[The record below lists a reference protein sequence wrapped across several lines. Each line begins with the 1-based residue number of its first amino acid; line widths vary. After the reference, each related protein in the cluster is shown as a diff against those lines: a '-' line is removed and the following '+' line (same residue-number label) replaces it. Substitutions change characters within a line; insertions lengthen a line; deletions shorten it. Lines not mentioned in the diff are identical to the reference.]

1 MLARGGRSSNGF
13 TLLELLVTLA
23 ICGTIAAGGVL
34 VWPRIAA
41 ALRLEA
47 AVHQLA
53 ADLHDTRVF
62 AIASAAR
69 ARLTFTRGGTS
80 YRLERADDEGGFR
93 LTAQRVLPRGV
104 RVDDVNS
111 GGDLVFSARGTA
123 ENGTVVLA
131 DQRGVRA
138 SLRLNQRGRVTI
150 DRGRT

>member
-1 MLARGGRSSNGF
+1 MRAHGGRSAHGF
-13 TLLELLVTLA
+13 TLLELLATLA
-23 ICGTIAAGGVL
+23 ILGIVAGGSTL
-34 VWPRIAA
+34 VWPRIEA

-47 AVHQLA
+47 GVHQLA

-62 AIASAAR
+62 AIASASR

-80 YRLERADDEGGFR
+80 YRLEHADDDGSFR
-93 LTAQRVLPRGV
+93 LATQRVLPRGV
-104 RVDDVNS
+104 RVDAVNS
-111 GGDLVFSARGTA
+111 GGDLVFSTRGTA

-131 DQRGVRA
+131 DRRGVRA

>member
-1 MLARGGRSSNGF
+1 MLSRGERWSHGF
-13 TLLELLVTLA
+13 TLLELMVAL
-23 ICGTIAAGGVL
+23 TIIGIVAAGGTL
-34 VWPRIAA
+34 VWPRIEA

-47 AVHQLA
+47 GVHQLA

-62 AIASAAR
+62 AIASASR

-80 YRLERADDEGGFR
+80 YRLEHADDDGSFR
-93 LTAQRVLPRGV
+93 LATQRVLPRGI
-104 RVDDVNS
+104 RIDDVNS

-131 DQRGVRA
+131 DQRGLRA
-138 SLRLNQRGRVTI
+138 SLWLNQRGRVTI